1 MTDETARTNWEL
13 YGNPDGPRRGS
24 VSVAIAMPRLFLVK
38 RHQVKILLTGF
49 SVLLIAVPLFFY
61 LNLSDSLNKDDN
73 GVNNKNRQLFGS
85 ELDSDLSFDD
95 IPMILFKSVE
105 LQSITPK
112 SCHLTLLKRLNEDLQ
127 S

>member
-85 ELDSDLSFDD
+85 ELDSDVSFDD

-112 SCHLTLLKRLNEDLQ
+112 SSHLTLLKRLNEDLQ

>member
-1 MTDETARTNWEL
+1 
-13 YGNPDGPRRGS
+13 
-24 VSVAIAMPRLFLVK
+24 MPRLFLVK

-85 ELDSDLSFDD
+85 ELDSDVSFDD

-112 SCHLTLLKRLNEDLQ
+112 SSHLTLLKRLNEDLQ